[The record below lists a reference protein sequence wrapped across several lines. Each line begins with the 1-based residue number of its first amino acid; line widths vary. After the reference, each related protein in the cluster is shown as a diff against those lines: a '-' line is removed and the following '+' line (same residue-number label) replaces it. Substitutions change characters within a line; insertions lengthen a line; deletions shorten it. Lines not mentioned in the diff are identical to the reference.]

1 MKKTKIMALLM
12 AAVMTLSMV
21 ACGEKTGNETPTTEP
36 TAGPVEETVQET
48 SIDFEDGN
56 FGFAMAKTAPRKADE
71 SVLSVANFNGSKA
84 LYVQNAGGSEMYVG
98 IDVDAIL
105 GDKVTEVRSISMTVG
120 TEHSDGKFAS
130 VAGCLLAYTGDT
142 LTENQLEDWSVYM
155 EHKNPYT
162 VTFTM
167 PEGVAFTAGNDN
179 YICLA
184 KKKDNGKVFASLYID
199 DIRFLDANG
208 NVLKGDTTV
217 VMEAP
222 DKFLRVVEE
231 EEPMSASD
239 VKVVLDDSYKG
250 DWSLTTAI
258 PADAFATF
266 TNGVK
271 VTLKYELESGYDYY
285 LWKALDASWGPVAD
299 CGLVAK
305 DAAEEGDKYHMQADG
320 FIVMDDFTNTELTL
334 TLPADVVAAVVAGGG
349 LAGQTYGVTMV
360 QAVLSDPSAG
370 AMTEKAALD
379 DGYKG
384 DWSLTTAIPADVL
397 SKFAGTDVTV
407 TLKYELESGYDY
419 YLFKPLDAAW
429 GAVADYGMTAKD
441 AAEEGDKYHMQP
453 DGFIVIDDWTN
464 TEMVLKIKAADLDA
478 LIAAGGLAGQTYG
491 VTVYEAV
498 ITGAAAETAKE
509 KVALDDAYKGDWSLT
524 TAIPADVLATF
535 PGDVTVTL
543 KFELESGYDYYL
555 FKPLDAS
562 WGTIADYGLTAKDAA
577 EEGDMYHMQPDGFI
591 VIDDWTNNKM
601 VLKFKAADLA
611 AIIAAGGL
619 AGQTYGVTV
628 YEAVIEG

>member
-1 MKKTKIMALLM
+1 
-12 AAVMTLSMV
+12 
-21 ACGEKTGNETPTTEP
+21 
-36 TAGPVEETVQET
+36 
-48 SIDFEDGN
+48 
-56 FGFAMAKTAPRKADE
+56 MAKTKPRKADE
-71 SVLSVANFNGSKA
+71 SVLSVATFNGSKA

-120 TEHSDGKFAS
+120 TEHSDGKFAAVS
-130 VAGCLLAYTGDT
+130 GNLFAYTGDA
-142 LTENQLEDWSVYM
+142 LTENQLEGWSVYM
-155 EHKNPYT
+155 EHKNPYNI
-162 VTFTM
+162 TFTM

-184 KKKDNGKVFASLYID
+184 KLKDNGKVFSSLYID
-199 DIRFLDANG
+199 DIRFFDANG

-231 EEPMSASD
+231 EEPLSASD
-239 VKVVLDDSYKG
+239 VKVTLDDSYKG
-250 DWSLTTAI
+250 DWALTTAI
-258 PADAFATF
+258 PADALATF

-271 VTLKYELESGYDYY
+271 VTFKFELKSGYDYY
-285 LWKALDASWGPVAD
+285 LWKPLDAAWGPVAD

-305 DAAEEGDKYHMQADG
+305 DAAEEGEKYHMQADG

-360 QAVLSDPSAG
+360 QAVLSDPAAG

-379 DGYKG
+379 DAYKG
-384 DWSLTTAIPADVL
+384 DWGLTTAIPVDVL

-407 TLKYELESGYDY
+407 TLKFDLETGYDY
-419 YLFKPLDAAW
+419 YLFKPLDASW
-429 GAVADYGMTAKD
+429 GTIADYGLVAKD

-464 TEMVLKIKAADLDA
+464 NALELKIKAADLDA
-478 LIAAGGLAGQTYG
+478 VIAAGGLAGQTYG
-491 VTVYEAV
+491 VIVYEAV
-498 ITGAAAETAKE
+498 ITGAAAATTKE
-509 KVALDDAYKGDWSLT
+509 KVALDDAYKGDWGLT
-524 TAIPADVLATF
+524 TAIPADVLAKF

-543 KFELESGYDYYL
+543 KFDLESGYDYYL

-577 EEGDMYHMQPDGFI
+577 EEGEAYHMQTDGFI
-591 VIDDWTNNKM
+591 VIDDWDNNKL
-601 VLKFKAADLA
+601 VLKIKAADLA

-619 AGQTYGVTV
+619 AGQTYGVIV